1 MLCRKKRVAGER
13 GKEGKRE
20 SEKRADGALLACSN
34 QTITWTRSE
43 GVTEREEREEGE
55 GERERSVLA
64 FFFFFYFSF
73 SLFFFYPFKG
83 GGMRSCMPQVIN

>member
-1 MLCRKKRVAGER
+1 MQEEKGCRRER

-43 GVTEREEREEGE
+43 GVTEREEREGE
-55 GERERSVLA
+55 GERSVLA
-64 FFFFFYFSF
+64 FFFSFSIFLFLFSF
-73 SLFFFYPFKG
+73 FILLREG
-83 GGMRSCMPQVIN
+83 GCVPVCLR